1 VIGLTLGLSCSALIV
16 LSLLTAGVLNID
28 EGDNAAA
35 FASTNTPFVVT
46 ATNDPA
52 NPVPPTQT
60 PFIVTA
66 TESETG
72 DSSQSVVI
80 AASATPITSPTPAV
94 QATQETAPT
103 TQTDTVGALGSSATD
118 LPLNTPL
125 TTGNEIP
132 TLLQG
137 IISDTATV
145 QGGTFQMGTSPQEV
159 ALAVRECTDRDGAS
173 CTAVMGE
180 DSYPAH
186 AVTLDTFN
194 IETTEVTIQQYVAF
208 LNTLGPSSHRNG
220 CFNQKCIDTTS
231 ENDANQIIFD
241 GLNYDVS
248 APIFND
254 FPAVSVTWFGARA
267 YCEAIGRR
275 LPTEAEWERAARGI
289 NNFIY
294 PWGDTWD
301 VTLAR
306 TNRPDPTDVGAR
318 PVGSYPAGL
327 SGFGAL
333 DMAGNVGERVF
344 DYYQANYYSQP
355 AAIGLNPTGPPSG
368 TDRVIRGGSWD
379 TPPFFARTVHRQNQR
394 PDETFLWLGFRC
406 AEEFDPNPN
415 VQNSPANPSTLGSLT
430 GQTPIAEPTREQI
443 DAAPTL
449 PPPPTSAAPAT
460 EIPAVPPG
468 G

>member
-1 VIGLTLGLSCSALIV
+1 
-16 LSLLTAGVLNID
+16 
-28 EGDNAAA
+28 
-35 FASTNTPFVVT
+35 
-46 ATNDPA
+46 
-52 NPVPPTQT
+52 
-60 PFIVTA
+60 
-66 TESETG
+66 
-72 DSSQSVVI
+72 
-80 AASATPITSPTPAV
+80 
-94 QATQETAPT
+94 
-103 TQTDTVGALGSSATD
+103 
-118 LPLNTPL
+118 
-125 TTGNEIP
+125 
-132 TLLQG
+132 
-137 IISDTATV
+137 
-145 QGGTFQMGTSPQEV
+145 
-159 ALAVRECTDRDGAS
+159 
-173 CTAVMGE
+173 MGE

-186 AVTLDTFN
+186 AVTLDTFD

-231 ENDANQIIFD
+231 ENDASQIIFD

-254 FPAVSVTWFGARA
+254 FPAFSVTWFGARA

-294 PWGDTWD
+294 PWGDNWD

-333 DMAGNVGERVF
+333 DMAGNVAEWVF

-355 AAIGLNPTGPPSG
+355 AATGLNPTGPPSG

-415 VQNSPANPSTLGSLT
+415 VQNALTNPSTLGSLT
-430 GQTPIAEPTREQI
+430 GQTPAAEPTREQI

-449 PPPPTSAAPAT
+449 PPPPTSVVPAT